1 MAVMTAPETT
11 AATSFHRPRN
21 AVASAVTNGAA
32 GGPDGDRAR
41 SLLIGWLIISAVT
54 VGVTVLNVMTVQADN
69 PGITSW
75 KPWTWE
81 GTSAVMMLLAA
92 WLPGVAVQ
100 AARQSLGRIL
110 VAHLVA
116 LLAFSGVHVFG
127 MMALRHL
134 IYALAHETY
143 GRTAIESFV
152 YEFRKDL
159 ITYGVFA
166 ATYWIVFRERGRR
179 ASLQTGASTFDIR
192 DGGRLMRVATA
203 DILAAK
209 SAENYVEFVLADGRR
224 PLMRTTL
231 AEIET
236 RLAPA
241 GFVRTH
247 RSWLVNRSRVTGLKP
262 QGSGDWLVEL
272 GAAAAPLSRRHVGAL
287 AKLAA
292 PE

>member
-1 MAVMTAPETT
+1 M
-11 AATSFHRPRN
+11 
-21 AVASAVTNGAA
+21 
-32 GGPDGDRAR
+32 
-41 SLLIGWLIISAVT
+41 
-54 VGVTVLNVMTVQADN
+54 VLNVMTVQADN
-69 PGITSW
+69 SGIASW

-81 GTSAVMMLLAA
+81 STSAVMIVLVA
-92 WLPGVAVQ
+92 WLPGLAVQ
-100 AARQSLGRIL
+100 VARRSFARI
-110 VAHLVA
+110 VATHLIA
-116 LLAFSGVHVFG
+116 MLAFSGVHVFG

-143 GRTAIESFV
+143 ARNAVESFV

-166 ATYWIVFRERGRR
+166 AAYWIVFRERGRR
-179 ASLQTGASTFDIR
+179 ARLQTGVSTFDIR
-192 DGGRLMRVATA
+192 DGGRLIRVATA
-203 DILAAK
+203 DILAVK

-224 PLMRTTL
+224 PLMRATL

-236 RLAPA
+236 RLAPS

-247 RSWLVNRSRVTGLKP
+247 RSWLVNRDRVTGLKP

-272 GAAAAPLSRRHVGAL
+272 GQAAAPLSRRHVGAL